1 MRAGNGECSEHA
13 KKPPVEEPK
22 EVSAADLAEMQDLF
36 GLDMY
41 DDDDVDTPEPDYGEE
56 FECIYP
62 RFVRMARDI
71 KWKVI
76 FVR

>member
-1 MRAGNGECSEHA
+1 
-13 KKPPVEEPK
+13 
-22 EVSAADLAEMQDLF
+22 MQDLF

-41 DDDDVDTPEPDYGEE
+41 DDDDVDAPEPDYGEE